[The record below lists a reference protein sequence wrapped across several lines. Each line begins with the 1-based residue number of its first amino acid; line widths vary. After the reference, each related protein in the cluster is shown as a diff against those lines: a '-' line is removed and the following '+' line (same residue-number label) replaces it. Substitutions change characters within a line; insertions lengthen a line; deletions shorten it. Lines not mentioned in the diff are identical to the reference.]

1 MNALYAYDM
10 TLPQLALSSLAIGL
24 VIGVGLSLLV
34 VWAYRARAR
43 VQEETS
49 LAIPPGITDVLH
61 SMDDAAGVVDTSGLV
76 LAASDAA
83 SRFGIEVGST
93 LDNPEL
99 RQLVRGVRTA
109 GGTATES
116 MRITRGGLSLDPRLV
131 SARASA
137 IGTRLVLLIIR
148 DVTEQER
155 LDQMRRDFV
164 ANTSHELKTPVGAV
178 SLLAEAIESAAD
190 DPAQVRIFAARISAE
205 AGRLGQLTGRIM
217 SLSRLQAEDGL
228 TKVGPVAIDE
238 VIAASIEAH
247 VVQADSAGV
256 ELARGGDRGV
266 WVRGD
271 AQILIEAVG
280 NLIANAIVYS
290 PRGSRVGV
298 GVRAEDGVVEIAVS
312 DQGIGIAEAD
322 RERIFERFY
331 RADEARSRRT
341 GGTGLG
347 LSIVKHATQR
357 HGGEVRLWSRPA
369 EDPPSRSDSSDRCPR
384 SRRHGQEEQEE
395 ACAQSGQGCGI
406 RARSK
411 RRESMTR
418 ILLVEDEPDLADPL
432 AYLLR
437 REGYE
442 VEIAEDAPARSRL
455 SGSGGADIVLLDL
468 MLPGMPGTEVCRQIR
483 STSAVPIIMLTAKD
497 SEVDIVVGLELGA
510 DDYITKPYSSRELL
524 ARMRAVLRRVVQA
537 DSELDER
544 VLDGGRVSLDID
556 RHTVSVAGEQINM
569 PLKEFELLEV
579 LMRNSGRVLTRG
591 QLIDRVWG
599 SDYFGDTKT
608 LDVHIKR
615 IRSRIEENPS
625 EPVMLVTVRGLG
637 YRFEG

>member
-1 MNALYAYDM
+1 MNALYAGVM

-49 LAIPPGITDVLH
+49 LAIPTGITDVLR
-61 SMDDAAGVVDTSGLV
+61 SMDDAAAIVDTSGLV
-76 LAASDAA
+76 LASSQAA
-83 SRFGIEVGST
+83 ARFGIDVGST

-99 RQLVRGVRTA
+99 RQLVRGVRES
-109 GGTATES
+109 GGSVTES
-116 MRITRGGLSLDPRLV
+116 MRLTRGGLSLDPRLV
-131 SARASA
+131 SARASV

-228 TKVGPVAIDE
+228 TKVGPVSIDE
-238 VIAASIEAH
+238 VIASSIEAH

-357 HGGEVRLWSRPA
+357 HGGEVRLWSRPGRG
-369 EDPPSRSDSSDRCPR
+369 STFTIRLPR
-384 SRRHGQEEQEE
+384 IDAPENADAGKKSKKK
-395 ACAQSGQGCGI
+395 
-406 RARSK
+406 RARKAAKTAS
-411 RRESMTR
+411 
-418 ILLVEDEPDLADPL
+418 
-432 AYLLR
+432 
-437 REGYE
+437 
-442 VEIAEDAPARSRL
+442 AR
-455 SGSGGADIVLLDL
+455 
-468 MLPGMPGTEVCRQIR
+468 
-483 STSAVPIIMLTAKD
+483 
-497 SEVDIVVGLELGA
+497 
-510 DDYITKPYSSRELL
+510 
-524 ARMRAVLRRVVQA
+524 ARNGERA
-537 DSELDER
+537 
-544 VLDGGRVSLDID
+544 
-556 RHTVSVAGEQINM
+556 
-569 PLKEFELLEV
+569 
-579 LMRNSGRVLTRG
+579 
-591 QLIDRVWG
+591 
-599 SDYFGDTKT
+599 
-608 LDVHIKR
+608 
-615 IRSRIEENPS
+615 
-625 EPVMLVTVRGLG
+625 
-637 YRFEG
+637 

>member
-1 MNALYAYDM
+1 M

-24 VIGVGLSLLV
+24 AIGVGLSLLV

-43 VQEETS
+43 AEEETS
-49 LAIPPGITDVLH
+49 MAIPPGITDVLR
-61 SMDDAAGVVDTSGLV
+61 SMDDAACVVDVSGLV
-76 LAASDAA
+76 LATSKAA
-83 SRFGIEVGST
+83 ARFGIEVGST
-93 LDNPEL
+93 LENPEL
-99 RQLVRGVRTA
+99 RQLVRGVRST
-109 GGTATES
+109 GDTATES

-137 IGTRLVLLIIR
+137 IGARLVLLIIR

-190 DPAQVRIFAARISAE
+190 DPAQVRVFASRISAE

-228 TKVGPVAIDE
+228 TEVAPVAIDE
-238 VIAASIEAH
+238 VIASSIEAH

-298 GVRAEDGVVEIAVS
+298 GVKADDDVVEIAVS

-357 HGGEVRLWSRPA
+357 HGGEVRLWSRPGRG
-369 EDPPSRSDSSDRCPR
+369 STFTIRLPR
-384 SRRHGQEEQEE
+384 
-395 ACAQSGQGCGI
+395 I
-406 RARSK
+406 
-411 RRESMTR
+411 
-418 ILLVEDEPDLADPL
+418 
-432 AYLLR
+432 
-437 REGYE
+437 
-442 VEIAEDAPARSRL
+442 DAPANAGQGKKSKKKRTRKTASVTGASRVRN
-455 SGSGGADIVLLDL
+455 G
-468 MLPGMPGTEVCRQIR
+468 E
-483 STSAVPIIMLTAKD
+483 TA
-497 SEVDIVVGLELGA
+497 
-510 DDYITKPYSSRELL
+510 
-524 ARMRAVLRRVVQA
+524 
-537 DSELDER
+537 
-544 VLDGGRVSLDID
+544 
-556 RHTVSVAGEQINM
+556 
-569 PLKEFELLEV
+569 
-579 LMRNSGRVLTRG
+579 
-591 QLIDRVWG
+591 
-599 SDYFGDTKT
+599 
-608 LDVHIKR
+608 
-615 IRSRIEENPS
+615 
-625 EPVMLVTVRGLG
+625 
-637 YRFEG
+637 

>member
-1 MNALYAYDM
+1 MNALYAGVM

-43 VQEETS
+43 AEEETS
-49 LAIPPGITDVLH
+49 LAIPPGITDVLG
-61 SMDDAAGVVDTSGLV
+61 SMDDAACVVDSSGLV
-76 LAASDAA
+76 LATSNAA
-83 SRFGIEVGST
+83 TRFGIEVGAT
-93 LDNPEL
+93 LENPEL

-109 GGTATES
+109 GGSVTES
-116 MRITRGGLSLDPRLV
+116 LRITRGGLSLDPRLV
-131 SARASA
+131 SARASV
-137 IGTRLVLLIIR
+137 IGARFVLLIIR

-190 DPAQVRIFAARISAE
+190 DPAQVRVFAARISAE

-228 TKVGPVAIDE
+228 SEVAPIAIDE
-238 VIAASIEAH
+238 VVAASIEAH

-298 GVRAEDGVVEIAVS
+298 GVRADDGVVEIAVS

-357 HGGEVRLWSRPA
+357 HGGEVRLWSRPGRGSTFTIRLPRIDA
-369 EDPPSRSDSSDRCPR
+369 PSSVETGKKSKKK
-384 SRRHGQEEQEE
+384 
-395 ACAQSGQGCGI
+395 
-406 RARSK
+406 RARK
-411 RRESMTR
+411 AAKT
-418 ILLVEDEPDLADPL
+418 A
-432 AYLLR
+432 
-437 REGYE
+437 GT
-442 VEIAEDAPARSRL
+442 ARVRN
-455 SGSGGADIVLLDL
+455 G
-468 MLPGMPGTEVCRQIR
+468 E
-483 STSAVPIIMLTAKD
+483 TA
-497 SEVDIVVGLELGA
+497 
-510 DDYITKPYSSRELL
+510 
-524 ARMRAVLRRVVQA
+524 
-537 DSELDER
+537 
-544 VLDGGRVSLDID
+544 
-556 RHTVSVAGEQINM
+556 
-569 PLKEFELLEV
+569 
-579 LMRNSGRVLTRG
+579 
-591 QLIDRVWG
+591 
-599 SDYFGDTKT
+599 
-608 LDVHIKR
+608 
-615 IRSRIEENPS
+615 
-625 EPVMLVTVRGLG
+625 
-637 YRFEG
+637 

>member
-1 MNALYAYDM
+1 M

-49 LAIPPGITDVLH
+49 LAIPAGITDVLR
-61 SMDDAAGVVDTSGLV
+61 SMDDAAAIVDTSGLV
-76 LAASDAA
+76 LASSQAA
-83 SRFGIEVGST
+83 ARFGIEVGST

-99 RQLVRGVRTA
+99 RQLVRGVREA
-109 GGTATES
+109 GGSVTES
-116 MRITRGGLSLDPRLV
+116 MRLTRGGLSLDPRLV
-131 SARASA
+131 SARASV

-228 TKVGPVAIDE
+228 TKVGPVSIDE
-238 VIAASIEAH
+238 VIASSIEAH

-256 ELARGGDRGV
+256 ELARGGDRGI

-357 HGGEVRLWSRPA
+357 HGGEVRLWSRPGRG
-369 EDPPSRSDSSDRCPR
+369 STFTIRLPR
-384 SRRHGQEEQEE
+384 IDAPDNTDAGKKSKKK
-395 ACAQSGQGCGI
+395 
-406 RARSK
+406 RARKAAKAAAS
-411 RRESMTR
+411 
-418 ILLVEDEPDLADPL
+418 
-432 AYLLR
+432 
-437 REGYE
+437 
-442 VEIAEDAPARSRL
+442 ARVRN
-455 SGSGGADIVLLDL
+455 G
-468 MLPGMPGTEVCRQIR
+468 E
-483 STSAVPIIMLTAKD
+483 
-497 SEVDIVVGLELGA
+497 
-510 DDYITKPYSSRELL
+510 
-524 ARMRAVLRRVVQA
+524 RA
-537 DSELDER
+537 
-544 VLDGGRVSLDID
+544 
-556 RHTVSVAGEQINM
+556 
-569 PLKEFELLEV
+569 
-579 LMRNSGRVLTRG
+579 
-591 QLIDRVWG
+591 
-599 SDYFGDTKT
+599 
-608 LDVHIKR
+608 
-615 IRSRIEENPS
+615 
-625 EPVMLVTVRGLG
+625 
-637 YRFEG
+637 

>member
-1 MNALYAYDM
+1 M

-24 VIGVGLSLLV
+24 AIGVGLSLLV

-43 VQEETS
+43 AEEETS
-49 LAIPPGITDVLH
+49 MTIPTGITDVLR
-61 SMDDAAGVVDTSGLV
+61 SMDDAACVVDVSGLV
-76 LAASDAA
+76 LATSKAA
-83 SRFGIEVGST
+83 ARFGIEVGST
-93 LDNPEL
+93 LENPEL
-99 RQLVRGVRTA
+99 RQLVRGVRST
-109 GGTATES
+109 GETATES
-116 MRITRGGLSLDPRLV
+116 LRITRGGLSLDPRLV

-190 DPAQVRIFAARISAE
+190 DPAQVRAFASRISAE

-228 TKVGPVAIDE
+228 TEVAPVSIDE
-238 VIAASIEAH
+238 VIASSIEAH

-298 GVRAEDGVVEIAVS
+298 GVKADDDVVEIAVS

-357 HGGEVRLWSRPA
+357 HGGEVRLWSRPGRG
-369 EDPPSRSDSSDRCPR
+369 STFTIRLPR
-384 SRRHGQEEQEE
+384 
-395 ACAQSGQGCGI
+395 I
-406 RARSK
+406 
-411 RRESMTR
+411 
-418 ILLVEDEPDLADPL
+418 
-432 AYLLR
+432 
-437 REGYE
+437 
-442 VEIAEDAPARSRL
+442 DAPANAGQGKKSKKKRARKAAPAT
-455 SGSGGADIVLLDL
+455 GATRVRN
-468 MLPGMPGTEVCRQIR
+468 GE
-483 STSAVPIIMLTAKD
+483 TA
-497 SEVDIVVGLELGA
+497 
-510 DDYITKPYSSRELL
+510 
-524 ARMRAVLRRVVQA
+524 
-537 DSELDER
+537 
-544 VLDGGRVSLDID
+544 
-556 RHTVSVAGEQINM
+556 
-569 PLKEFELLEV
+569 
-579 LMRNSGRVLTRG
+579 
-591 QLIDRVWG
+591 
-599 SDYFGDTKT
+599 
-608 LDVHIKR
+608 
-615 IRSRIEENPS
+615 
-625 EPVMLVTVRGLG
+625 
-637 YRFEG
+637 